1 MYLGTSPTRQLNAP
15 TCYLCSCVST
25 EDASRPEC
33 PLQGALFQALCSPQ
47 TFFSDQGA
55 SSSEIL
61 PGPRVGFLST
71 DTLAHVV
78 L

>member
-1 MYLGTSPTRQLNAP
+1 MLPVPSAR
-15 TCYLCSCVST
+15 SKV
-25 EDASRPEC
+25 
-33 PLQGALFQALCSPQ
+33 ALFQALCSLQ

-71 DTLAHVV
+71 DTLACVV